1 MRSRSGRL
9 LHVRHHRSDPSRAVE
24 TWKATVAAA
33 WGGERRLETIDAVSA
48 LVESALGGATSLSEA
63 LTALGHRAGFDGHPL
78 VEVADWISL
87 LIPLAPRRAKATL
100 RAHRSAYVLA
110 EAWAAGRLAQVP
122 PSDGES
128 LDHLELRLGE
138 VYEHC
143 TALGLAA
150 EREVALAVV
159 VIDGLPGC
167 EETRRAELERSAELA
182 RGIFTAGESVVVL
195 PSGRVLVLA
204 ERSKGLPIRTRR
216 LAHAIEAGSGLETL
230 RVRHWIEPLPA
241 DRTHLPD
248 HLRLLVA

>member
-1 MRSRSGRL
+1 MRGRPGRL
-9 LHVRHHRSDPSRAVE
+9 LSVRHHTSDPSRAVE
-24 TWKATVAAA
+24 LWKAKVTAA
-33 WGGERRLETIDAVSA
+33 WGGERRQQTVDAVSA
-48 LVESALGGATSLSEA
+48 LVESALGGATSVSEA
-63 LTALGHRAGFDGHPL
+63 LTALGHRAGYDGHPL
-78 VEVADWISL
+78 VEVADWVAL
-87 LIPLAPRRAKATL
+87 LVPLAPRRAKAAL

-110 EAWAAGRLAQVP
+110 EAWAAGRLAQLR
-122 PSDGES
+122 PSDEES
-128 LDHLELRLGE
+128 IDHLELRLGE

-143 TALGLAA
+143 GALGLAP

-167 EETRRAELERSAELA
+167 EETRQAELGRAADLA
-182 RGIFTAGESVVVL
+182 RSIFTAGESVVVL

-204 ERSKGLPIRTRR
+204 ERSKGLPARTRR
-216 LAHAIEAGSGLETL
+216 LAHAIEAGTGFEAV

>member
-1 MRSRSGRL
+1 MRSRLGRL
-9 LHVRHHRSDPSRAVE
+9 FPVRQHRSDPSRAVE
-24 TWKATVAAA
+24 LWKATVAAA
-33 WGGERRLETIDAVSA
+33 WGGERRLDTIDAVSA

-78 VEVADWISL
+78 VEVADWIAL
-87 LIPLAPRRAKATL
+87 LVPLAPRRAKATL

-110 EAWAAGRLAQVP
+110 EAWAAGRLAQLR
-122 PSDGES
+122 PSDDES
-128 LDHLELRLGE
+128 IDHLELRLGE

-143 TALGLAA
+143 NALGLAA

-167 EETRRAELERSAELA
+167 EETRKAVLERAADLA
-182 RGIFTAGESVVVL
+182 RRVFTAGESVVVL

-204 ERSKGLPIRTRR
+204 ERNGALPIRTRR
-216 LAHAIEAGSGLETL
+216 LAHAIEAASALEDI

>member
-1 MRSRSGRL
+1 MRSRLGRL
-9 LHVRHHRSDPSRAVE
+9 FPVRHHRSDPSRTVE
-24 TWKATVAAA
+24 LWKATVAAA
-33 WGGERRLETIDAVSA
+33 WGGEHRLDTIDGVSD
-48 LVESALGGATSLSEA
+48 LLESALGGATSLSEA

-78 VEVADWISL
+78 VEVADWIAL
-87 LIPLAPRRAKATL
+87 LVPLAPRRAKATL

-110 EAWAAGRLAQVP
+110 EAWAAGRLAQLG
-122 PSDGES
+122 PSDQES
-128 LDHLELRLGE
+128 IDHLELRLGE

-167 EETRRAELERSAELA
+167 DETRRAELDRAAELA
-182 RGIFTAGESVVVL
+182 RGIFASGESVVVL

-216 LAHAIEAGSGLETL
+216 LAHAIEAGTRLEAV

>member
-9 LHVRHHRSDPSRAVE
+9 FIVRHHQSGPQRAVTAWRE
-24 TWKATVAAA
+24 AVAAA
-33 WGGERRLETIDAVSA
+33 WGGERRLDTIDAVSA
-48 LVESALGGATSLSEA
+48 LVESALDGATSLSEA

-78 VEVADWISL
+78 VEVADWIAL
-87 LIPLAPRRAKATL
+87 LVPFAPRRAKATL

-110 EAWAAGRLAQVP
+110 EAWAAGRLAHLP
-122 PSDGES
+122 PSDNES

-143 TALGLAA
+143 TALGLAT

-167 EETRRAELERSAELA
+167 DEARRAVLERAADLA
-182 RGIFTAGESVVVL
+182 RRIFTAGESVVVL

-204 ERSKGLPIRTRR
+204 ERSRALPIRARR
-216 LAHAIEAGSGLETL
+216 LASAIEAGSGLEDV